1 MKAAIIVIVAICII
15 GYIVHKRKQNK
26 KIILSPDNTITSTI
40 EGELPFSDV
49 ISFFKTLNLKKG
61 EDIPFI
67 CQKSERTE
75 EIFNIY
81 NLQFELVGYKWLFV
95 GVYNEKEESI
105 TNYKV
110 IYAKSFEQKL
120 EELLSNEDLVIL
132 E

>member
-1 MKAAIIVIVAICII
+1 MKAAIMVIVAICII

-61 EDIPFI
+61 EDIPFV

-75 EIFNIY
+75 
-81 NLQFELVGYKWLFV
+81 
-95 GVYNEKEESI
+95 
-105 TNYKV
+105 
-110 IYAKSFEQKL
+110 
-120 EELLSNEDLVIL
+120 
-132 E
+132 

>member
-1 MKAAIIVIVAICII
+1 MKAAIIVTVAICII

-49 ISFFKTLNLKKG
+49 VSFFKTLNLKKG
-61 EDIPFI
+61 DDTPFI
-67 CQKSERTE
+67 ARKSEKTKD
-75 EIFNIY
+75 IFNTY
-81 NLQFELVGYKWLFV
+81 NLQFEVVDYKWLFI

-110 IYAKSFEQKL
+110 IYAKSFDQQL
-120 EELLSNEDLVIL
+120 EELLGNEDLVVL
-132 E
+132 G